1 MSFSTPAARTVAAGI
16 LTLVTSLG
24 VAGCGSDT
32 SSTSDSSSPK
42 ESSSPKDTSSKAPST
57 DASAQKLDVA
67 IKGKTITPTNKRIE
81 VNKGKPITITITS
94 DRPGEL
100 HVHSS
105 PEEEIPFDKGTTTK
119 QLTFANPGV
128 VEVEEHVSDAL
139 IAQLEVR

>member
-16 LTLVTSLG
+16 LTLATSLG

-32 SSTSDSSSPK
+32 SSASDTSSTKS
-42 ESSSPKDTSSKAPST
+42 TSSKAPSA

-67 IKGKTITPTNKRIE
+67 IKGETITPTNKRIE
-81 VNKGKPITITITS
+81 VNKGKPLTITITS
-94 DRPGEL
+94 DRSGEL

-105 PEEEIPFDKGTTTK
+105 PEEEIAFDKGTTTK
-119 QLTFANPGV
+119 KLTFATPGLI
-128 VEVEEHVSDAL
+128 EVEEHVSDTL

>member
-16 LTLVTSLG
+16 LTLATSLG

-32 SSTSDSSSPK
+32 SSASDTSSTKS
-42 ESSSPKDTSSKAPST
+42 TSSKAPSA

-67 IKGKTITPTNKRIE
+67 IKGETITPTNKRIE
-81 VNKGKPITITITS
+81 VNKGKPLTITISS

-119 QLTFANPGV
+119 QVTFANPGV
-128 VEVEEHVSDAL
+128 VEVEEHVSDTL

>member
-16 LTLVTSLG
+16 LTLATSLG

-32 SSTSDSSSPK
+32 SSASDTSSTKS
-42 ESSSPKDTSSKAPST
+42 TSSKAPSA

-67 IKGKTITPTNKRIE
+67 IKGETITPTNKRIE
-81 VNKGKPITITITS
+81 VNKGKPLTITISS
-94 DRPGEL
+94 DRSGEL

-119 QLTFANPGV
+119 QVTFANPGV
-128 VEVEEHVSDAL
+128 VEVEEHVSDTL

>member
-24 VAGCGSDT
+24 VTGCGSDT
-32 SSTSDSSSPK
+32 SDTSG
-42 ESSSPKDTSSKAPST
+42 TSSKDPST
-57 DASAQKLDVA
+57 DASAQKLDVV
-67 IKGKTITPTNKRIE
+67 IKGKSITPTNKRIE
-81 VNKGKPITITITS
+81 VSKGKPLTITINS
-94 DRPGEL
+94 DRSGEL

-119 QLTFANPGV
+119 KITFSTPGV
-128 VEVEEHVSDAL
+128 VEVEEHVSDTL

>member
-32 SSTSDSSSPK
+32 SG
-42 ESSSPKDTSSKAPST
+42 TSSKDPST

-67 IKGKTITPTNKRIE
+67 IKGKSITPTNKRIE
-81 VNKGKPITITITS
+81 VSKGKPLTITINS
-94 DRPGEL
+94 DRSGEL

-105 PEEEIPFDKGTTTK
+105 PEEEIAFDKGTTTK
-119 QLTFANPGV
+119 KLTFSTPGV
-128 VEVEEHVSDAL
+128 VEVEEHVSDTL

>member
-32 SSTSDSSSPK
+32 S
-42 ESSSPKDTSSKAPST
+42 DTSSKAPST

-81 VNKGKPITITITS
+81 VSKGKPLTITITS
-94 DRPGEL
+94 DRSGEL

-105 PEEEIPFDKGTTTK
+105 PEEELPFDKGTTTK
-119 QLTFANPGV
+119 KLTFANPGV
-128 VEVEEHVSDAL
+128 IEVEEHVSDTL

>member
-16 LTLVTSLG
+16 LTLVTSLS

-32 SSTSDSSSPK
+32 SGSSGTSG
-42 ESSSPKDTSSKAPST
+42 TSSKDPST
-57 DASAQKLDVA
+57 DASAQKLDVV
-67 IKGKTITPTNKRIE
+67 IKGKSITPTNKRIE
-81 VNKGKPITITITS
+81 VSKGKPLTITINS
-94 DRPGEL
+94 DRSGEL

-119 QLTFANPGV
+119 KVTFSTPGV
-128 VEVEEHVSDAL
+128 VEVEEHVSDTL